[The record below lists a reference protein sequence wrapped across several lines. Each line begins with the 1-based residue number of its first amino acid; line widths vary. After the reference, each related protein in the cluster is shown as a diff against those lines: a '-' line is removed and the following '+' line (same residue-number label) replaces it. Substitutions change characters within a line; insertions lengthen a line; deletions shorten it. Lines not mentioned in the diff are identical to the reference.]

1 MQIEIIEE
9 EVARADKVVTQIMGY
24 AQLSEGR
31 VERLK
36 VTEEIEQA
44 AEKVFPAGVASGIKL
59 TRRVAGSFPPLLMQ
73 RSHFTDILVNLLL
86 NARQAVAAKGEVR
99 LTATCNREQAV
110 EIVVADDGPGIPPDK
125 VARIFEPYF
134 TTKEKGTGL
143 GLTIVKHNVELY
155 GGTVRVESSLGQ
167 GAKFTVILPAK
178 AQPQPFAK

>member
-1 MQIEIIEE
+1 
-9 EVARADKVVTQIMGY
+9 
-24 AQLSEGR
+24 
-31 VERLK
+31 
-36 VTEEIEQA
+36 
-44 AEKVFPAGVASGIKL
+44 
-59 TRRVAGSFPPLLMQ
+59 
-73 RSHFTDILVNLLL
+73 
-86 NARQAVAAKGEVR
+86 VR